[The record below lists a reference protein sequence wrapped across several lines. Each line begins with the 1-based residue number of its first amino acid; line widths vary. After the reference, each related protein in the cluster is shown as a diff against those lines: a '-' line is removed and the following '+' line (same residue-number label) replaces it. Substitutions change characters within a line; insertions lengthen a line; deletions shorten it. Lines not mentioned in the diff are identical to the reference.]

1 MQRRLPLEHQHRKQR
16 RQSIDCA
23 LHRKQ
28 LRPQSSSTSVRIAIP
43 MLGRLQKL
51 GFAVERRIPRV
62 RGVDGLGDVTDEI
75 RRKGV
80 GLPFARSVTS
90 AAARDGGNYAVPVGR
105 HSAEIDCATV
115 VNATGE
121 TYEVVNTCLAETT
134 AYVMERDRKQPP
146 HYVRRSTFVRHRQAQ
161 WSHLACDGIADPL
174 DDLHEDDQ
182 MITIATKHAGFVPV
196 IAVLDG
202 HVAVPPRRW
211 CRPSP
216 E

>member
-1 MQRRLPLEHQHRKQR
+1 MARSGNSRLRAGRIVGIVQNQHLDAIRSPPAPHPDREGIRARQAMAAESLLSTSSVSCNGTTDNTDPRMQRRLPLEHQHRKQR

-90 AAARDGGNYAVPVGR
+90 AAARDGGNDAVPVGE
-105 HSAEIDCATV
+105 AFG
-115 VNATGE
+115 GE
-121 TYEVVNTCLAETT
+121 ST
-134 AYVMERDRKQPP
+134 A
-146 HYVRRSTFVRHRQAQ
+146 
-161 WSHLACDGIADPL
+161 
-174 DDLHEDDQ
+174 
-182 MITIATKHAGFVPV
+182 
-196 IAVLDG
+196 
-202 HVAVPPRRW
+202 
-211 CRPSP
+211 RP
-216 E
+216 